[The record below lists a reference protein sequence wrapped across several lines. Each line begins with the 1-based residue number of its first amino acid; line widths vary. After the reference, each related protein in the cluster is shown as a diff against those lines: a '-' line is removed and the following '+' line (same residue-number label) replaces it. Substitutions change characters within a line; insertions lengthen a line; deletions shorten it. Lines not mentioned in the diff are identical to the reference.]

1 MTEFKCKIKT
11 LLEKNDMGL
20 NDQFIRYIST
30 DENLGQL
37 SKLLQALRLK
47 PKSGLGIGISQPET
61 KPNFAQEKAAAP
73 LKLTEIEALEIAI
86 MEPILQSND
95 DPVNTAES
103 IPNLF
108 LMPEES
114 TKVPSAMVYLE
125 DQRETEYPHLD
136 QSIENKID
144 DMGTTL
150 KSHFNKT
157 ESVVDQVNIQDAI
170 HIDTTTLNQNKNR
183 AEIADVF
190 NKVFADDVKFQVEN
204 ARVGQPYQSSIM
216 VMSKHDPKQ
225 ITFKSD
231 SFKFAEHDFYFD
243 EATQTIQGKPERAEE
258 LIFSFQYGI
267 KNETRT
273 AKCKMN
279 IIPDPRT
286 LWKVLEPEAEQP
298 FIKTHTE
305 QKMIQTEDYKI
316 IAASRRGR
324 SHEHAGTFRDDD
336 FTIMH
341 IPNSAW
347 SVIAVA
353 DGAGSAQYSREGSRI
368 AVEIVQSEFQ
378 RYLHDYT
385 IESLNEDIKKWRVGS
400 QDEQT
405 KVIAHKLNQQF
416 FHVYYEIYKSII
428 TQIEQ
433 HAQDMGVAAKAFS
446 TTLLIAVLCHQPDK
460 TFMSTFSV
468 GDGVIAAYSDE
479 LVRIMNVA
487 DGGEYAGQTKF
498 LDRSI
503 GQELGARIKIGCYSN
518 IDAIIV
524 MTDGISDPIFETEV
538 GLANQ
543 QKWKDLYGQ
552 LVPLLQTENAAS
564 NLLEWMHFFTP
575 GHHDDRTLAVLWNK
589 NKAELLQ

>member
-1 MTEFKCKIKT
+1 MIEFKCKIKT
-11 LLEKNDMGL
+11 LLEKNEIGL

-37 SKLLQALRLK
+37 SKLLQALRLN
-47 PKSGLGIGISQPET
+47 PKSGLGIGISQPEQ
-61 KPNFAQEKAAAP
+61 KQNFAQEKAAAP
-73 LKLTEIEALEIAI
+73 LKLTEIEAIETAI
-86 MEPILQSND
+86 IEPVLQSNN
-95 DPVNTAES
+95 DPVNTAEKIS
-103 IPNLF
+103 NLF

-114 TKVPSAMVYLE
+114 AKIQSAVVRLE
-125 DQRETEYPHLD
+125 DQRETEHPDLG
-136 QSIENKID
+136 QLIENKVD

-150 KSHFNKT
+150 KPHFNKT
-157 ESVVDQVNIQDAI
+157 ESIVDQVNIQDAI
-170 HIDTTTLNQNKNR
+170 QIDTSTLNQNKNR
-183 AEIADVF
+183 AEMTDVF
-190 NKVFADDVKFQVEN
+190 NNVFADEVKFQVEN

-243 EATQTIQGKPERAEE
+243 DETQTVQGKPEIAEE
-258 LIFSFQYGI
+258 LIFSFQYCI

-279 IIPDPRT
+279 IIPDPRN

-305 QKMIQTEDYKI
+305 QKMIQTENYKL

-385 IESLNEDIKKWRVGS
+385 IDSLNEDIQKWRVGG

-405 KVIAHKLNQQF
+405 KVIANKLNQQF

-433 HAQDMGVAAKAFS
+433 QAQDMGVAAKAFS
-446 TTLLIAVLCHQPDK
+446 TTLLIAVLCHQKDK

-468 GDGVIAAYSDE
+468 GDGVIAAYSDA

-518 IDAIIV
+518 IDAVMV

-543 QKWKDLYGQ
+543 QKWKDLYAQ

-564 NLLEWMHFFTP
+564 KLLEWMHFFTP
-575 GHHDDRTLAVLWNK
+575 GHHDDRTLAVLCNK
-589 NKAELLQ
+589 NNAELLQ

>member
-20 NDQFIRYIST
+20 NDQFIGYIST

-37 SKLLQALRLK
+37 SKLLQALRLN
-47 PKSGLGIGISQPET
+47 PKSGLGIEISQPET
-61 KPNFAQEKAAAP
+61 KPNLAEEKATAP
-73 LKLTEIEALEIAI
+73 LKLTESEAVETVI
-86 MEPILQSND
+86 MEPAIQSND
-95 DPVNTAES
+95 LPVNTAES
-103 IPNLF
+103 RSNLF
-108 LMPEES
+108 SIQKEIA
-114 TKVPSAMVYLE
+114 KVPSAVVRLE
-125 DQRETEYPHLD
+125 DQLETECSDLN
-136 QSIENKID
+136 QSIKNKID
-144 DMGTTL
+144 GMITTL
-150 KSHFNKT
+150 KPHLT
-157 ESVVDQVNIQDAI
+157 QIESVVDQMNFQDAI
-170 HIDTTTLNQNKNR
+170 HIDPSTLNQNR
-183 AEIADVF
+183 AEITDVF
-190 NKVFADDVKFQVEN
+190 NKVCADDVKFQVDN
-204 ARVGQPYQSSIM
+204 ARVGQAYQSNIM
-216 VMSKHDPKQ
+216 LMSKHDLKQ

-243 EATQTIQGKPERAEE
+243 DATQTIQGNPERAEE
-258 LIFSFQYGI
+258 LFFSFQYCI

-305 QKMIQTEDYKI
+305 QKMIETENYKL

-385 IESLNEDIKKWRVGS
+385 IESLNEDIKKWRVGG

-433 HAQDMGVAAKAFS
+433 QAEEMAVAAKAFS
-446 TTLLIAVLCHQPDK
+446 TTLLIAVLCHQQNK

-468 GDGVIAAYSDE
+468 GDGIIAAYSDE

-518 IDAIIV
+518 IDAVMV

-538 GLANQ
+538 GLTNHE
-543 QKWKDLYGQ
+543 KWKDLYGQ
-552 LVPLLQTENAAS
+552 LAPLLHTENAES
-564 NLLEWMHFFTP
+564 QLLEWMHFFTP
-575 GHHDDRTLAVLWNK
+575 GHHDDRTLAVLCNN
-589 NKAELLQ
+589 NKAESLQ

>member
-1 MTEFKCKIKT
+1 MIEFKCKIKT
-11 LLEKNDMGL
+11 LLEKNEIGL

-37 SKLLQALRLK
+37 SKLLQALRLN
-47 PKSGLGIGISQPET
+47 PKSGLGIGISQPEQ
-61 KPNFAQEKAAAP
+61 KQNFAQKTAAAP
-73 LKLTEIEALEIAI
+73 LKLTEIEALETAI
-86 MEPILQSND
+86 IEPVLQSNH
-95 DPVNTAES
+95 DPVNTAEKIS
-103 IPNLF
+103 NLF

-114 TKVPSAMVYLE
+114 DKIQSAVVRLE
-125 DQRETEYPHLD
+125 DHRETEHPDLG
-136 QSIENKID
+136 QSIENKVD
-144 DMGTTL
+144 DMGTIL
-150 KSHFNKT
+150 QPHFNKT

-170 HIDTTTLNQNKNR
+170 HIDTSTLNQNKNR
-183 AEIADVF
+183 AEMTDVF
-190 NKVFADDVKFQVEN
+190 NNVFADEVKFQVEN

-243 EATQTIQGKPERAEE
+243 DETQTVQGKPEIAEE
-258 LIFSFQYGI
+258 LIFSFQYCI

-279 IIPDPRT
+279 IIPDPRN

-305 QKMIQTEDYKI
+305 QKMIQTENYKL

-385 IESLNEDIKKWRVGS
+385 IDSLNEDIQKWRVGG

-405 KVIAHKLNQQF
+405 KVIANKLNQQF

-433 HAQDMGVAAKAFS
+433 QAQDMGVAAKAFS
-446 TTLLIAVLCHQPDK
+446 TTLLIAVLCHQKDK

-468 GDGVIAAYSDE
+468 GDGVIAAYSDA

-518 IDAIIV
+518 IDAVMV

-543 QKWKDLYGQ
+543 QKWKDLYAQ
-552 LVPLLQTENAAS
+552 LVPLLHTENAAS
-564 NLLEWMHFFTP
+564 KLLEWMHFFTP
-575 GHHDDRTLAVLWNK
+575 GHHDDRTLAVLCNK

>member
-1 MTEFKCKIKT
+1 MIEFKCKIKT
-11 LLEKNDMGL
+11 LLEKNEIGL

-37 SKLLQALRLK
+37 SKLLQALRLN
-47 PKSGLGIGISQPET
+47 PKSGLGIGISQPEQ
-61 KPNFAQEKAAAP
+61 KQNFAQEKAAAP
-73 LKLTEIEALEIAI
+73 LKLTEIEALETAI
-86 MEPILQSND
+86 IEPVLQSNN
-95 DPVNTAES
+95 DPVNTAEKIS
-103 IPNLF
+103 NLF

-114 TKVPSAMVYLE
+114 DKIQSAVVRLE
-125 DQRETEYPHLD
+125 DHRETEHPDLG
-136 QSIENKID
+136 QSIENKVD
-144 DMGTTL
+144 DMGTIL
-150 KSHFNKT
+150 QPHFNKT

-170 HIDTTTLNQNKNR
+170 HIDTSTLNQNKNR
-183 AEIADVF
+183 AEMTDVF
-190 NKVFADDVKFQVEN
+190 NNVFADEVKFQVEN

-243 EATQTIQGKPERAEE
+243 DETQTVQGKPEIAEE
-258 LIFSFQYGI
+258 LIFSFQYCI
-267 KNETRT
+267 KNQTRT

-279 IIPDPRT
+279 IIPDPRN

-305 QKMIQTEDYKI
+305 QKMIQTEDYKL

-385 IESLNEDIKKWRVGS
+385 IDSLNEDIQKWRVGH
-400 QDEQT
+400 QDEET
-405 KVIAHKLNQQF
+405 KVIANKLNQQF

-433 HAQDMGVAAKAFS
+433 QAQDMGVAAKAFS
-446 TTLLIAVLCHQPDK
+446 TTLLIAVLCHQKDK

-468 GDGVIAAYSDE
+468 GDGVIAAYSDA
-479 LVRIMNVA
+479 LVRIMNIA

-518 IDAIIV
+518 IDAVMV

-543 QKWKDLYGQ
+543 QKWKDLYAQ
-552 LVPLLQTENAAS
+552 LVPLLHTENAAS
-564 NLLEWMHFFTP
+564 KLLEWMHFFTP
-575 GHHDDRTLAVLWNK
+575 GHHDDRTLAVLCNK
-589 NKAELLQ
+589 NNAELLQ

>member
-11 LLEKNDMGL
+11 LLEKNDIGL
-20 NDQFIRYIST
+20 NDQFIGYIST

-37 SKLLQALRLK
+37 SKLLHALRLN
-47 PKSGLGIGISQPET
+47 PKSGLGIEISPPET
-61 KPNFAQEKAAAP
+61 KPNLAEEKATAP
-73 LKLTEIEALEIAI
+73 LKLTESEAVETVIIEPTI
-86 MEPILQSND
+86 QSND
-95 DPVNTAES
+95 QTANTAES
-103 IPNLF
+103 RSNLSSIQ
-108 LMPEES
+108 EES
-114 TKVPSAMVYLE
+114 AKVSSEVIRLE
-125 DQRETEYPHLD
+125 NQFETEYPHLD
-136 QSIENKID
+136 QSIENVVD
-144 DMGTTL
+144 DMGVTL
-150 KSHFNKT
+150 KSHLIQT
-157 ESVVDQVNIQDAI
+157 ELVLDQMNIQNAI
-170 HIDTTTLNQNKNR
+170 QIDTSTLNQNR
-183 AEIADVF
+183 AEMTDVF
-190 NKVFADDVKFQVEN
+190 NHVFADEVKFQVDN
-204 ARVGQPYQSSIM
+204 ARVGQAYQSNIM
-216 VMSKHDPKQ
+216 LMSKHDPKQ

-243 EATQTIQGKPERAEE
+243 DATQTIQGNPKRAEE
-258 LIFSFQYGI
+258 LIFSFQYCI
-267 KNETRT
+267 KNETLT

-298 FIKTHTE
+298 FIKMHTE
-305 QKMIQTEDYKI
+305 QKMIETENYKL

-385 IESLNEDIKKWRVGS
+385 IEALNEDIKKWRVGG

-433 HAQDMGVAAKAFS
+433 QAEEKGVAAKAFS

-518 IDAIIV
+518 IDAVMV
-524 MTDGISDPIFETEV
+524 MTDGISDPFFETEV
-538 GLANQ
+538 GLTNHE
-543 QKWKDLYGQ
+543 KWKDLYGQ
-552 LVPLLQTENAAS
+552 LVPLFHTENAAS
-564 NLLEWMHFFTP
+564 DLLEWMHFFTP
-575 GHHDDRTLAVLWNK
+575 GHHDDRTLAVLCSN

>member
-20 NDQFIRYIST
+20 NDQFIGYIST

-37 SKLLQALRLK
+37 SKLLHALRLK
-47 PKSGLGIGISQPET
+47 PKSGLGIGISPPET
-61 KPNFAQEKAAAP
+61 KPNLAEEKATAP
-73 LKLTEIEALEIAI
+73 LKLTESEALEMVL
-86 MEPILQSND
+86 MEPAIQSND
-95 DPVNTAES
+95 QTANTAES
-103 IPNLF
+103 IPHLF
-108 LMPEES
+108 SNPEES
-114 TKVPSAMVYLE
+114 AKVPSAVVCLE
-125 DQRETEYPHLD
+125 NQLETEYPHLD
-136 QSIENKID
+136 QSIENTVD
-144 DMGTTL
+144 DMGATFKPHLTQ
-150 KSHFNKT
+150 T
-157 ESVVDQVNIQDAI
+157 ESVVDQMNTQDAI
-170 HIDTTTLNQNKNR
+170 HIDPSTLNQDKNR
-183 AEIADVF
+183 AEMTDVF
-190 NKVFADDVKFQVEN
+190 NPVVADEVKFQVDN
-204 ARVGQPYQSSIM
+204 ARVGQAYQSNIM
-216 VMSKHDPKQ
+216 LMSKHDPKQ
-225 ITFKSD
+225 IAFKAD

-243 EATQTIQGKPERAEE
+243 EATQTIQGNPERAEE

-305 QKMIQTEDYKI
+305 QKMIQTENYKL

-385 IESLNEDIKKWRVGS
+385 IESLNEDIKKWRVGG

-433 HAQDMGVAAKAFS
+433 QAEEMAVAAKAFS

-518 IDAIIV
+518 IDAVMV

-538 GLANQ
+538 GLTNHE
-543 QKWKDLYGQ
+543 KWKDLYGQ
-552 LVPLLQTENAAS
+552 LAPLFHTENAAS
-564 NLLEWMHFFTP
+564 DLLEWMHFFTP
-575 GHHDDRTLAVLWNK
+575 GHHDDRTLAVLYNN

>member
-11 LLEKNDMGL
+11 LLEKNEIGL

-37 SKLLQALRLK
+37 SKLLQALRLN
-47 PKSGLGIGISQPET
+47 PKSGLGIGISQPEQ
-61 KPNFAQEKAAAP
+61 KQNFAQEKAAAP
-73 LKLTEIEALEIAI
+73 LKLTEIEALETAI
-86 MEPILQSND
+86 IEPVLQSNH
-95 DPVNTAES
+95 DPVNTAEKIS
-103 IPNLF
+103 NLF
-108 LMPEES
+108 LMPEE
-114 TKVPSAMVYLE
+114 TVKIQSAVVRLE
-125 DQRETEYPHLD
+125 DQRETEHPDLG
-136 QSIENKID
+136 QLIENKVD

-150 KSHFNKT
+150 KPHFNKT
-157 ESVVDQVNIQDAI
+157 ESIVDQVNIQDAI
-170 HIDTTTLNQNKNR
+170 QIDTSTLNQNKNR
-183 AEIADVF
+183 AEMTDVF
-190 NKVFADDVKFQVEN
+190 NNVFADEVKFQVEN

-353 DGAGSAQYSREGSRI
+353 DGAGSAEYSREGSRI

-385 IESLNEDIKKWRVGS
+385 IDSLNEDIQKWRVGH
-400 QDEQT
+400 QDEET
-405 KVIAHKLNQQF
+405 KVIANKLNQQF

-543 QKWKDLYGQ
+543 QKWKDLYAQ
-552 LVPLLQTENAAS
+552 LVPLFHTENAAS
-564 NLLEWMHFFTP
+564 KLLEWMHFFTP
-575 GHHDDRTLAVLWNK
+575 GHHDDRTLAVLCNK